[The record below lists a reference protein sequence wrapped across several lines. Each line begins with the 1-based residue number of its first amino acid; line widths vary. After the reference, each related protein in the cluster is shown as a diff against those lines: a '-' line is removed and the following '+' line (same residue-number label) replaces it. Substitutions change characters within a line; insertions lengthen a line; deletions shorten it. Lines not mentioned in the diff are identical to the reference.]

1 MTNQSKLYIGCVSRN
16 TIDATIEYA
25 NTHNVFLGLIPSR
38 RQIDY
43 DGGYVGFT
51 SQQLNQ
57 YVRSKTNNVILQ
69 RDHGGPSQGKKI
81 DDGIVSFIDDCKHYD
96 LLHIDPWKQYP
107 NLEEGLQ
114 QTKELIE
121 ICIANNYNG
130 HFEIATEQSIREF
143 NVIEIEYLIKNLE
156 QYPLKYIVIQSGTSL
171 KENINTG
178 IYNQFKLKEFC
189 NTVSRYGY
197 LSKEHNGDYMDNHL
211 IKSKFENG
219 LDAINIAP
227 EFGYYESNYYI
238 ENIKKYNINLLTK
251 FYDLCYDSNQW
262 KKWIN
267 SNFDIKNKEKLI
279 LICGHYVL
287 ENSTFISEI
296 KEKLPDLSTEIKSI
310 MKNKIKE
317 ILS

>member
-1 MTNQSKLYIGCVSRN
+1 
-16 TIDATIEYA
+16 
-25 NTHNVFLGLIPSR
+25 
-38 RQIDY
+38 
-43 DGGYVGFT
+43 
-51 SQQLNQ
+51 
-57 YVRSKTNNVILQ
+57 
-69 RDHGGPSQGKKI
+69 
-81 DDGIVSFIDDCKHYD
+81 
-96 LLHIDPWKQYP
+96 
-107 NLEEGLQ
+107 
-114 QTKELIE
+114 
-121 ICIANNYNG
+121 
-130 HFEIATEQSIREF
+130 
-143 NVIEIEYLIKNLE
+143 
-156 QYPLKYIVIQSGTSL
+156 
-171 KENINTG
+171 
-178 IYNQFKLKEFC
+178 
-189 NTVSRYGY
+189 
-197 LSKEHNGDYMDNHL
+197 MDNHL

-251 FYDLCYDSNQW
+251 FYDLCYDSNQG